1 METVKITCTLSHIV
15 SSNFQVIDRFLLEKD
30 TKIAL
35 KVEGQGQM
43 LVNCNHFCCICVVMS
58 SVSIHHNRYWDQVT
72 SLGDQQF
79 CLSILHGQTRR
90 RVDIRAHGI
99 D

>member
-1 METVKITCTLSHIV
+1 METVKITCTLSRIV

-43 LVNCNHFCCICVVMS
+43 SVNCI
-58 SVSIHHNRYWDQVT
+58 IT
-72 SLGDQQF
+72 STVCAL
-79 CLSILHGQTRR
+79 
-90 RVDIRAHGI
+90 
-99 D
+99 